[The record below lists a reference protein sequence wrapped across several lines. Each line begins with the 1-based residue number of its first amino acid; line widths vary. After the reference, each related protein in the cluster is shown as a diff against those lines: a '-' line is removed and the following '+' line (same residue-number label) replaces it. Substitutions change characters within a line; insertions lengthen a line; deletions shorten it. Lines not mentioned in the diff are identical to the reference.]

1 MDKLKKEFSKIYDK
15 YVEKIFRFVFL
26 KVNSK
31 EVAEDLTS
39 ETFLR
44 TWEVFRQGN
53 PKIENVSA
61 FLYQTARNLIT
72 DYYRERGKAK
82 IISPDLGPPIV
93 DPKQNLEKQAILN
106 SETERIRKA
115 LSQLNEDYQN
125 AIIWYYLDEM
135 PIQEVANLLDRT
147 VPATRVLISRAIKAL
162 REQLSNEQR
171 TTNNEGGS
179 IGKKSR

>member
-15 YVEKIFRFVFL
+15 FVEKIFRFIFL

-31 EVAEDLTS
+31 EIAEDLTS

-61 FLYQTARNLIT
+61 FLYQIARNLIT
-72 DYYRERGKAK
+72 DYYREKGRAK
-82 IISPDLGPPIV
+82 IISPDLGHPIA
-93 DPKQNLEKQAILN
+93 DPRQNLEEQTILN
-106 SETERIRKA
+106 SEMERIRKA
-115 LSQLNEDYQN
+115 LSKLDEDYQN
-125 AIIWYYLDEM
+125 AIIWYYLDEL

-162 REQLSNEQR
+162 REKLNNQQLDNKQQ
-171 TTNNEGGS
+171 TTNS
-179 IGKKSR
+179 V

>member
-31 EVAEDLTS
+31 EIAEDLTS

-44 TWEVFRQGN
+44 TWEVFRNGN
-53 PKIENVSA
+53 QKIENISA

-72 DYYRERGKAK
+72 DYYREKGKVQ
-82 IISPDLGPPIV
+82 IISPDLGRPIA
-93 DPKQNLEKQAILN
+93 DPRQNLEKQAILN
-106 SETERIRKA
+106 SEMERVRKA
-115 LSQLNEDYQN
+115 LSELDEDYQN
-125 AIIWYYLDEM
+125 AIIWYYLDEL

-162 REQLSNEQR
+162 REKLE
-171 TTNNEGGS
+171 
-179 IGKKSR
+179 KV

>member
-1 MDKLKKEFSKIYDK
+1 MDKLKKEFSKIYDR

-44 TWEVFRQGN
+44 TWEVFRQQN
-53 PKIENVSA
+53 QKIENISA
-61 FLYQTARNLIT
+61 FLYQIARNLIT
-72 DYYRERGKAK
+72 DYYREKGKAK
-82 IISPDLGPPIV
+82 IISPELGLPLS
-93 DPKQNLEKQAILN
+93 DPRQNLEKQAILN
-106 SETERIRKA
+106 SEIEQIQKA
-115 LSQLNEDYQN
+115 LSKLNEDYQN

-135 PIQEVANLLDRT
+135 PIEEVAKLLDRT

-162 REQLSNEQR
+162 REKLE
-171 TTNNEGGS
+171 
-179 IGKKSR
+179 KV

>member
-31 EVAEDLTS
+31 ETAEDLTS

-44 TWEVFRQGN
+44 TWEVFKNGN
-53 PKIENVSA
+53 QKIENVSA

-72 DYYRERGKAK
+72 DYYREKGKAQ
-82 IISPDLGPPIV
+82 IISPDLGRPIA
-93 DPKQNLEKQAILN
+93 DPRQNLEKQAILN
-106 SETERIRKA
+106 SEMERIRKA
-115 LSQLNEDYQN
+115 LSQLDEDYQN
-125 AIIWYYLDEM
+125 AIIWYYLDEL

-162 REQLSNEQR
+162 REKLE
-171 TTNNEGGS
+171 
-179 IGKKSR
+179 KV

>member
-1 MDKLKKEFSKIYDK
+1 MDKLKKEFGKIYDK

-31 EVAEDLTS
+31 EIAEDLTS

-53 PKIENVSA
+53 QKIENVSA
-61 FLYQTARNLIT
+61 FLYQTAKNLIT
-72 DYYRERGKAK
+72 DYYREKGKAK
-82 IISPDLGPPIV
+82 IISPDLGRPIV
-93 DPKQNLEKQAILN
+93 DPRQNLEKQIILN
-106 SETERIRKA
+106 SEMERVRKA

-162 REQLSNEQR
+162 REKLE
-171 TTNNEGGS
+171 
-179 IGKKSR
+179 KV